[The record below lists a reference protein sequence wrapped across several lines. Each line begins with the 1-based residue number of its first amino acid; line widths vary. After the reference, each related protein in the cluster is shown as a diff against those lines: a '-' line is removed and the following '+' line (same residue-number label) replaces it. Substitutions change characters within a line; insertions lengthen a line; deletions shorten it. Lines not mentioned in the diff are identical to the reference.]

1 MLEELFSDFGVFL
14 LAFILGWVFFSLFDQ
29 HALRLLLFLGFL
41 RFFLLNAQLFFSLNL
56 LLILKVALQI
66 SGALI
71 PLSWILN
78 NCLRS

>member
-1 MLEELFSDFGVFL
+1 MLEELLTNFCVFL
-14 LAFILGWVFFSLFDQ
+14 AAFLLGWVFFSLFDQ
-29 HALRLLLFLGFL
+29 HALRLLLFLSFL
-41 RFFLLNAQLFFSLNL
+41 SFFLLNAQLFFPLNL